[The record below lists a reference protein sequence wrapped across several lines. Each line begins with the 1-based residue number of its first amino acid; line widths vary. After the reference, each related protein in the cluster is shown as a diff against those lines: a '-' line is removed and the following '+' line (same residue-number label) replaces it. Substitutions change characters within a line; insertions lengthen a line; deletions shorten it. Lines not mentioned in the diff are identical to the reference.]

1 MLCYKINQQLET
13 IDYSTD
19 TNLMI
24 YVLSKKEA
32 TEKASE
38 LKLLDREN
46 FYEQSLR
53 FCKAEES
60 KGWIIGS
67 FYIPSKKDKKNP
79 IAFVYMLNKEKIVFI
94 DDSGFVNEKLKI
106 IADNETWDQPS
117 TGLFWADFL
126 DTLIEKDA
134 IYITELES
142 QMNSIEEEILH
153 NAFNKN
159 FNNTMSLIRK
169 KLMLFSNYYLQLA
182 ELGSVFL
189 EDDNHF
195 FDAQSIRMFELFV
208 DRVNRLKEEIKML
221 RDFSMEIRDVYQSTL
236 DMRQNEI
243 MKILTI
249 VTTIFMPLSLI
260 AAWYGMNFKYMP
272 ELVWEYGYIVIIVIS
287 IVTLV
292 LCVWMMKKKKFW

>member
-1 MLCYKINQQLET
+1 MQCYKINQQLEESHYLT
-13 IDYSTD
+13 E
-19 TNLMI
+19 TNNMI

-32 TEKASE
+32 TEKLTE
-38 LKLLDREN
+38 LNLIAREEL
-46 FYEQSLR
+46 YEQSLR

-79 IAFVYMLNKEKIVFI
+79 IAFVYMINKEKVVFI
-94 DDSGFVNEKLKI
+94 DDSGYVNEKLKV
-106 IADNETWDQPS
+106 IAENENWDQPS

-134 IYITELES
+134 IYITELEN
-142 QMNSIEEEILH
+142 QMNSIEDEVLH
-153 NAFNKN
+153 NAFNKD
-159 FNNTMSLIRK
+159 FNHTMSLIRK
-169 KLMLFSNYYLQLA
+169 KIMLFSNYYLQLA
-182 ELGSVFL
+182 DLGSVFL

-195 FDAQSIRMFELFV
+195 FDEQSSRMFELFI

-221 RDFSMEIRDVYQSTL
+221 RDYSMEIRDVYQSTV

-272 ELVWEYGYIVIIVIS
+272 ELVWEYGYIVIIILSVI
-287 IVTLV
+287 ILG
-292 LCVWMMKKKKFW
+292 LCIWMMKKKKFW